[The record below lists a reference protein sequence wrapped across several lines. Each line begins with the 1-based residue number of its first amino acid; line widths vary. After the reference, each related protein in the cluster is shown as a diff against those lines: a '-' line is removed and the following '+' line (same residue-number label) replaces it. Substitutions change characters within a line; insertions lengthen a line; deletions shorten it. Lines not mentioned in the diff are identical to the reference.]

1 MLRSITGMNNG
12 LSFMKQ
18 MLLSANVR
26 CFSVAAVNR
35 VKEIIV
41 TKDNK
46 KTIIEGILKPSD
58 RVNLLLDPPA
68 DTNHEAC
75 SICRLDV
82 DIKHTDVLILSQ
94 FMRSDGGM
102 LPRRVT
108 GLCRTQQKRM
118 SKLVT
123 MALKAGLMPNLAPAN
138 SKRDPARRDKFKK
151 NHRYFD
157 ESTIR
162 PPFRMKYPE
171 DRSLH

>member
-1 MLRSITGMNNG
+1 MLRPITGGLVLLKQILSKNNG
-12 LSFMKQ
+12 RS
-18 MLLSANVR
+18 
-26 CFSVAAVNR
+26 FSVAVVNR

-41 TKDNK
+41 TKDDK

-68 DTNHEAC
+68 DSNPEAC

-82 DIKHTDVLILSQ
+82 DIKHTDVLLLSQ

-151 NHRYFD
+151 NHRYYD

-162 PPFRMKYPE
+162 PPFRLKYPTDE
-171 DRSLH
+171 NFL